1 MADKNQSANESEE
14 GKEKKEDALLKKIS
28 KFIPAVEKPTY
39 KASFNTRLMWTGV
52 ALLLYFILSYVTVFG
67 ISKVNFDRFR
77 FFEIVL
83 GSRFG
88 SLMTLGI
95 GPIVTAGIL
104 LQLLVGSKIINW
116 DMNEPEVRSKF
127 QTWDKVL
134 AIILSFVEA
143 AAYILAGAIP
153 VTGGASIT
161 IAVIL
166 QLAAGGIIVILLDD
180 LVSKWGFGSGISLFI
195 AAGVG
200 NQILIRALSP
210 LASACLPGLGNIAT
224 CIPSA
229 GNPPTG
235 LIWNVIGS
243 ALTGN
248 TFTALVNVLPLIAT
262 IVVFA
267 VVVFVQ
273 GIAIDIPLA
282 FSAMRGFG
290 RTWSLKLLYTSNIP
304 VILTAALIANLS
316 LFGQIGLGPVG
327 ANGLKC
333 GLLGCFDS
341 NNQAACPSFP
351 NCGVVFYLSA
361 PPNLLG
367 NIIVGQITPAQV
379 VRAFTYLIFL
389 SVLATIFAIFWVS
402 TSGMDSESVAKQIS
416 NIGMHIPGYR
426 SDEHSIKQVL
436 DKYIPNLAV
445 MGGFIIGLIA
455 ALADFTGAIGT
466 GTGILL
472 TVMIIYNYYEELS
485 NQDLEGAHPIVKKF
499 LGE

>member
-1 MADKNQSANESEE
+1 MADENQAMNESEE
-14 GKEKKEDALLKKIS
+14 EKEKEENKWLNKIA

-39 KASFNTRLMWTGV
+39 KASFNTRLMWTGI
-52 ALLLYFILSYVTVFG
+52 ALLLYLIMSYITVFG
-67 ISKVNFDRFR
+67 VARVNYERFR

-116 DMNEPEVRSKF
+116 DMNKPEVRSKF

-153 VTGGASIT
+153 VTGGSPVT
-161 IAVIL
+161 ILVIL

-200 NQILIRALSP
+200 NQILIRVLSP
-210 LASACLPGLGNIAT
+210 LAAS
-224 CIPSA
+224 CIPGTISSCIPGA
-229 GNPPTG
+229 GSPPTG
-235 LIWNVIGS
+235 LIWNVFGS

-248 TFTALVNVLPLIAT
+248 FYSAIINILPIISTIIVFA
-262 IVVFA
+262 IVVFI
-267 VVVFVQ
+267 Q

-304 VILTAALIANLS
+304 VILTAALIANLQ
-316 LFGQIGLGPVG
+316 LFGQIGIAPAQ
-327 ANGLKC
+327 ANGIRC
-333 GLLGCFDS
+333 GLLGCFDA
-341 NNQAACPSFP
+341 NNNAVS
-351 NCGVVFYLSA
+351 GIVFYLSS
-361 PPNLLG
+361 PTNLLS
-367 NIIVGQITPAQV
+367 NIITGQVVPAQV
-379 VRAFTYLIFL
+379 VHAFTYLIFL
-389 SVLATIFAIFWVS
+389 SVLATIFSIFWVS
-402 TSGMDSESVAKQIS
+402 TSGMDSESVAGQIS

-426 SDEHSIKQVL
+426 SDVHSIKQVL

-445 MGGFIIGLIA
+445 LGGFIIGLIA

-485 NQDLEGAHPIVKKF
+485 NQDLEGTHPFVKKF